1 MGMENEGHQHFQSA
15 LTQRNSLDGVFTLKT
30 TTMIKT
36 THCKLQFPKDGNT
49 IPEEILPQMKED
61 PIFRVSEIEIS
72 YSPVVK
78 SAERITISSSADADK
93 VFRRIWCQPI
103 ELRECFYA
111 LFLNRANKVLGYFLV
126 SVGGIT
132 GTVVDPRC
140 VYQAAL
146 KASATEILLA
156 HNHPSGNLQPSD
168 ADIQITRKL
177 KDAGQ
182 LLEINLLDHLILM
195 PEGYTSFADEGM
207 L

>member
-1 MGMENEGHQHFQSA
+1 MNKTA
-15 LTQRNSLDGVFTLKT
+15 QR
-30 TTMIKT
+30 
-36 THCKLQFPKDGNT
+36 KLPFPKDGNT
-49 IPEEILPQMKED
+49 VLEEIAPQMKED

-72 YSPVVK
+72 YSPAVK
-78 SAERITISSSADADK
+78 SSERITITSSADAER
-93 VFRRIWCQPI
+93 VFRRIWGQPI

-111 LFLNRANKVLGYFLV
+111 LSLNRANKVLGYFLV

-146 KASATEILLA
+146 KASAVGILLA
-156 HNHPSGNLQPSD
+156 HNHPSGNPTPSD
-168 ADIQITRKL
+168 ADKMITKQLKEAGKL
-177 KDAGQ
+177 LD
-182 LLEINLLDHLILM
+182 INLLDHLILM

>member
-1 MGMENEGHQHFQSA
+1 MEHSH
-15 LTQRNSLDGVFTLKT
+15 LKIN
-30 TTMIKT
+30 TMNKT
-36 THCKLQFPKDGNT
+36 IQCKLPFPTDCNT
-49 IPEEILPQMKED
+49 FPEEMVPPRKEE
-61 PIFRVSEIEIS
+61 PVFRVSEIEIS

-78 SAERITISSSADADK
+78 SSERITITSSADAER
-93 VFRRIWCQPI
+93 VFRRIWGQPI

-182 LLEINLLDHLILM
+182 LLDINLLDHLIIM

>member
-1 MGMENEGHQHFQSA
+1 MNKTA
-15 LTQRNSLDGVFTLKT
+15 QR
-30 TTMIKT
+30 
-36 THCKLQFPKDGNT
+36 KLPFPKDGNT
-49 IPEEILPQMKED
+49 VLEEIAPQMKED

-72 YSPVVK
+72 YSPAVK
-78 SAERITISSSADADK
+78 SSERITITSSADAER
-93 VFRRIWCQPI
+93 VFRRIWGQPI

-146 KASATEILLA
+146 KASAVGILLA
-156 HNHPSGNLQPSD
+156 HNHPSGNPTASD
-168 ADIQITRKL
+168 ADKMITKQLKEAGKL
-177 KDAGQ
+177 LD
-182 LLEINLLDHLILM
+182 INLLDHLILM

>member
-1 MGMENEGHQHFQSA
+1 MNKTA
-15 LTQRNSLDGVFTLKT
+15 QR
-30 TTMIKT
+30 
-36 THCKLQFPKDGNT
+36 KLPFPKDGNT
-49 IPEEILPQMKED
+49 VLEEIAPQMKED

-72 YSPVVK
+72 YSPAVK
-78 SAERITISSSADADK
+78 SSERITITSSADAER
-93 VFRRIWCQPI
+93 VFRRIWGQPI

-146 KASATEILLA
+146 KASAVGILLA
-156 HNHPSGNLQPSD
+156 HNHPSGNPTPSD
-168 ADIQITRKL
+168 ADKMITKQLKEAGKL
-177 KDAGQ
+177 LD
-182 LLEINLLDHLILM
+182 INLLDHLILM